1 MAICGLLFWILTLL
15 LEYRFFYSPTIPD
28 ALPFSHLDEDEDV
41 AQIRRQI
48 LNKNIDDNVLVMSNL
63 SKCYRTKRHRKLIA
77 VNNLCMGIRSGE
89 CFGLCG
95 VNGAGKT
102 TTFRMLIGD
111 LIPTAGSSR
120 VHGFDSMKEKRKVFR
135 YIGYCPQF
143 DALFDELTPVEHM
156 LLMARLRGIFWRD
169 ESRHVNQLLKRLDL
183 SEYLNVP
190 VGKLSLG
197 NRRKLSTA
205 MALVGDPS
213 IAFLDEPTSGMDPSS
228 RRFLWNVIRRLV
240 KEGKSVIL
248 TSHR

>member
-1 MAICGLLFWILTLL
+1 MSICGFVFWILTLL
-15 LEYRFFYSPTIPD
+15 LEYGFFYSPKIPD
-28 ALPFSHLDEDEDV
+28 ALPFSHLGEDEDV
-41 AQIRRQI
+41 ANVRRQI
-48 LNKNIDDNVLVMSNL
+48 INKMTDEHILVMSNL
-63 SKCYRTKRHRKLIA
+63 SKCYRSKKKKKLIA

-102 TTFRMLIGD
+102 TTFRMLTGD
-111 LIPTAGSSR
+111 LRPSAGYSF
-120 VHGFDSMKEKRKVFR
+120 VHGFDITKQKRHVFKH
-135 YIGYCPQF
+135 IGYCPQF

-156 LLMARLRGIFWRD
+156 LLMARLRGISWK
-169 ESRHVNQLLKRLDL
+169 EENRHVNQLLRRLDL
-183 SEYLNVP
+183 CEYLNTP

-205 MALVGDPS
+205 LALVGNPS
-213 IAFLDEPTSGMDPSS
+213 ITFLDEPTSGMDPSS